1 MIGIIGGTGF
11 YDVGLLGEA
20 VPVEVHTEYGDVTLL
35 KGSYRGT
42 EIAFLPRHGLNHDR
56 LAYEITHHANMM
68 AFKQLGVTRVI
79 TTVAAGGIND
89 AFESGDLVLID
100 QFINLHS
107 RHFTYGRYSL
117 DMTEPYCSELR
128 RIFMEQAERLGY
140 KLHPKG
146 TYMSVDGPR
155 YETRAEIL
163 AYRVLGADVVGMTN
177 APEAALARE
186 LGICYGAVVIV
197 TNKAA
202 GISTDEPDLKTHSE
216 AVKKNTVKLQNLLCS
231 VAEAIPGERH
241 CRCRELYDRAKSAR
255 VH

>member
-20 VPVEVHTEYGDVTLL
+20 SAVDVSTEYGDVTLL

-56 LAYEITHHANMM
+56 LAYEVNHHANML
-68 AFKQLGVTRVI
+68 AFKQLGVNRVI
-79 TTVAAGGIND
+79 TTVAAGGINGM
-89 AFESGDLVLID
+89 FESGDLVLID
-100 QFINLHS
+100 QFINLHT
-107 RHFTYGRYSL
+107 RHFTYGKYSL

-128 RIFMEQAERLGY
+128 GIFMDQAQKLGY
-140 KLHPKG
+140 KIHPQG

-155 YETRAEIL
+155 YETKAEIL
-163 AYRVLGADVVGMTN
+163 AYRMMGADVVGMTN

-186 LGICYGAVVIV
+186 LGICYAAVVIV

-202 GISTDEPDLKTHSE
+202 GISADEPDLKTHSE
-216 AVKKNTVKLQNLLCS
+216 AVKKNTAKLQSLLCS
-231 VAEAIPGERH
+231 VAAAVPEEHH
-241 CRCRELYDRAKSAR
+241 CRCRELYDRAKRAR
-255 VH
+255 AH